1 MRQRKPAVRRR
12 PGFWLILLMGCC
24 VAWSTGVARAQVSV
38 TVTHSVA
45 IAVSA
50 GASISDAGDFTVT
63 NSSGATIT
71 INSINLSVTDAG
83 VFSSLSMT
91 GQVPGFS
98 AVVVQSSPNPPG
110 TSNTFDFSALPAL
123 PNGQTATF
131 SLSGTAALAPTST
144 PSPGLVDLRRS
155 QVTYAG
161 IMWPLPERAK
171 MPAGVLTAL
180 ALGALLMTGKLRRRH
195 LILLA
200 IAVVLAA
207 TEVGCGNGSNFG
219 GSSTQTVQTI
229 TVSSGGTPTGLP
241 ANLGS
246 ITVQ

>member
-1 MRQRKPAVRRR
+1 MKRRC
-12 PGFWLILLMGCC
+12 GFWVAILIACC
-24 VAWSTGVARAQVSV
+24 IACSTRVARAQVNV
-38 TVTHSVA
+38 AVTHSVA
-45 IAVSA
+45 IIVSA
-50 GASISDAGDFTVT
+50 GSDISDAGDFTVT

-71 INSINLSVTDAG
+71 ISSINLSATDG
-83 VFSSLSMT
+83 GIFSSLSMS

-110 TSNTFDFSALPAL
+110 TSNTFNFSALPAL

-144 PSPGLVDLRRS
+144 PSPGLVDLRRG
-155 QVTYAG
+155 QVAYAG
-161 IMWPLPERAK
+161 IMWPLSPQAK
-171 MPAGVLTAL
+171 MPAGVLAAL

-200 IAVVLAA
+200 IAVVFAA

-219 GSSTQTVQTI
+219 GTSTQTIQTI
-229 TVSSGGTPTGLP
+229 TVSSGGAPTGLP